1 MNYDANVFKEKANQ
15 KARRIWLIFSILLSA
30 NYGSDVPKGLY
41 PGIHYIIFLILCW
54 VPFIS
59 GEILLRVKGKATDK
73 YKYDLAIGYSIFYTF
88 VLCTTES
95 SIAFTYILPVTSLLI
110 IYKNRNFIIKCG
122 IANTVIIIVGAVYK
136 YLAGYTSAANM
147 KDYQLQLSCIILC
160 YICYVMSIKHLNES
174 DGAMT
179 DSIKADLERVV
190 NTVEKVKTA
199 SNIIMDG
206 ITVVNELA
214 SENKHGSDVVVL
226 GMNELTQNS
235 HRLKD
240 RTASSLEMT
249 TDINSQ
255 VQNVAELIEQMVT
268 LTSESQKHAEVS
280 STDLDELVKTAHTM
294 SQLSSEV
301 DNVLHDFKSEFE
313 RVKEETGTIQNI
325 SGQTNL
331 LALNASIEAARAGD
345 AGRGFAV
352 VAEQIRTLSTET
364 KSSSSQIEEALIR
377 LDATSAK
384 MTASIEETLKLI
396 ALTLEK
402 VTITGEN
409 VGKITSDSK
418 QLGEH
423 IQVID
428 TAMKDVET
436 SNHQL
441 VDNMEQVSSIVSSMN
456 NCISDSSETSKRMV
470 SKYAESSENINEIE
484 EVIEALMCELGI
496 GGFMGIE
503 DVHPGMKVIIHTN
516 VGAGEEEYHGELVKQ
531 LENGIVV
538 KSSQIPSFKKSVSCS
553 VNVTVG
559 NVLYCWDKAELT
571 AEDGGNVSV
580 RITSRPKITNRRKYP
595 RIDVKNSCKI
605 TDKKTGQVY
614 EGTMDNISANGFAFA
629 SDNSFFATCKGCDVS
644 VEIENFALTAHN
656 VLDGKI
662 IRSTDNDGTY
672 LVGCQMP
679 EDNIY
684 IMEYV
689 ESILRK

>member
-15 KARRIWLIFSILLSA
+15 KARRIWIIFSVLLSA

-41 PGIHYIIFLILCW
+41 PGVHYIVFLILCW
-54 VPFIS
+54 VPFLC
-59 GEILLRVKGKATDK
+59 GEILLKVKGRATDK
-73 YKYDLAIGYSIFYTF
+73 YKNVLAIGYSIFYAF
-88 VLCTTES
+88 VLCTTDS

-110 IYKNRNFIIKCG
+110 IYKNRSFIVKCG
-122 IANTVIIIVGAVYK
+122 IANTAIIVLGAVYK
-136 YLAGYTSAANM
+136 YASGYNSAANI

-199 SNIIMDG
+199 SNTVMDG

-235 HRLKD
+235 SQLMD
-240 RTASSLEMT
+240 RTASSLDMT

-255 VQNVAELIEQMVT
+255 VQNVGNLIEQMVT
-268 LTSESQKHAEVS
+268 LTSESQGHAAVS
-280 STDLDELVKTAHTM
+280 SSDLDELVKTAHTM

-301 DNVLHDFKSEFE
+301 DEVLHDFKTEFA
-313 RVKEETGTIQNI
+313 RVKDETGTIQSI

-364 KSSSSQIEEALIR
+364 KSSSSQIEDALIR
-377 LDATSAK
+377 LEETSSK

-409 VGKITSDSK
+409 VGKITADSK

-428 TAMKDVET
+428 NAMKDVEV

-441 VDNMEQVSSIVSSMN
+441 VDNMEQVSSIVKDMN
-456 NCISDSSETSKRMV
+456 NCISDSSETSKRMT
-470 SKYAESSENINEIE
+470 SKYAETSENINEIE

-503 DVHPGMKVIIHTN
+503 DLLPGMKVIIHINT
-516 VGAGEEEYHGELVKQ
+516 GSGDAEYHGELVKQ
-531 LENGIVV
+531 LDTGIVV
-538 KSSQIPSFKKSVSCS
+538 SSGQLPVFKKAVTCS

-559 NVLYCWDKAELT
+559 NVLYCWENAELT
-571 AEDGGNVSV
+571 SNDNGNVSI
-580 RITSRPKITNRRKYP
+580 RLSSRPKIANRRKYP
-595 RIDVKNSCKI
+595 RLDVNYSCKI
-605 TDKKTGQVY
+605 TDRKTGQSY
-614 EGTMDNISANGFAFA
+614 DGTMDNISANGFAFA
-629 SDNSFFATCKGCDVS
+629 SKEPFFADCKGTDVS
-644 VEIENFALTAHN
+644 VEIENFVLSAHN

-662 IRSTDNDGTY
+662 IRSTDDDGTY

-689 ESILRK
+689 EGQLRG